1 MKIVVLVVVIA
12 VLGAAGF
19 WYITENDRADR
30 ELAYQRQQEQQAK
43 IEAMEKE
50 RAERQREEDERIR
63 KERAAN
69 VAKEDAM
76 RMFLSYID
84 REEARLKDEVEE
96 AQINLQKIEV
106 DQSSLEEEL
115 QAIERANEARV
126 ASSEKRGEV
135 QRDIVERVRALLKSV
150 TLNRLSREYCGEDLS
165 KLHSE
170 FEAEMKKTKDVDDR
184 YQKKI
189 KGNLRKYDETVK
201 GVDAEVDKKTKLA
214 RAKYESI
221 QKQMDPDRLNKLK
234 KQLADI
240 EQKIEKNLRKKQ
252 ARTKWDERDLAQLQQ
267 QQVLLQN
274 QVSQYTDVSGLA
286 AAGTMHMDVTE
297 AETAARRKYDRA
309 GKALTMDND
318 AALMERIYEQSVY
331 ERVREFRGRS
341 LDRIQSAIN
350 SRWNARSET
359 LAKAKKHLSYLK
371 QKAVNLDLL
380 TAEEIETMRKDIANS
395 ISRAIIEVEVG
406 K

>member
-19 WYITENDRADR
+19 WYITENYRADR
-30 ELAYQRQQEQQAK
+30 EIAYQRQQEQQAK

-63 KERAAN
+63 KERTAN

-96 AQINLQKIEV
+96 TQINLQKIEV

-150 TLNRLSREYCGEDLS
+150 TLNRLAREYCGEDLS

-184 YQKKI
+184 YQKRM
-189 KGNLRKYDETVK
+189 KGNLKKYDETVK

-252 ARTKWDERDLAQLQQ
+252 ARTKWDERDLTQLQQ

-274 QVSQYTDVSGLA
+274 QVSQYADVGGLA

-318 AALMERIYEQSVY
+318 AALMERMYEQSVY

-350 SRWNARSET
+350 SRWSVLAGT

-395 ISRAIIEVEVG
+395 ISRSIIEVEVG